1 MAIILGAAA
10 SGNDLYNVPTSWP
23 WALTNYIRTYVT
35 EPNGAS
41 APISRNVGQSGFWT
55 VMTANGAVDT
65 GLSRTADTYRTQV
78 DITGEGHMG
87 TIIFPFSLT
96 ANVTSTARITVDG
109 VQYVCVSEQLP
120 VQDTAVLGFLDF
132 TWGGD
137 TRETTRGTAFTT
149 TAPGIAT
156 GDFTKY
162 TNGYI
167 ILPPIS
173 QQLVLGIPVL
183 RFKESLKVELKQSVT
198 SYSTPYLGYSSV
210 QYRLT
215 GDVS

>member
-1 MAIILGAAA
+1 MAVIGGAAA

-23 WALTNYIRTYVT
+23 WALTSYIRTYAP
-35 EPNGAS
+35 EKNGAS
-41 APISRNVGQSGFWT
+41 APLLRNVNQSGFWT

-87 TIIFPFSLT
+87 TIIFPFSVT
-96 ANVTSTARITVDG
+96 ANITNTARITVDG
-109 VQYVCVSEQLP
+109 VQYVCVSAP
-120 VQDTAVLGFLDF
+120 VPAQDTSILGFVDVRYLS
-132 TWGGD
+132 TSAPLGGSS
-137 TRETTRGTAFTT
+137 TVTVE
-149 TAPGIAT
+149 GIT
-156 GDFTKY
+156 VGDFTGY
-162 TNGYI
+162 TSGVLTI
-167 ILPPIS
+167 APIS
-173 QQLVLGIPVL
+173 QQIALGTPVL

-198 SYSTPYLGYSSV
+198 SYGSAYRGYSTV

>member
-23 WALTNYIRTYVT
+23 WALTSYLRTYAFEKFGT
-35 EPNGAS
+35 S
-41 APISRNVGQSGFWT
+41 APQARNVSQSGFWN

-65 GLSRTADTYRTQV
+65 GVSRTADTYRTQV

-96 ANVTSTARITVDG
+96 NNITNTARITVDG
-109 VQYVCVSEQLP
+109 VQYVCVSAP
-120 VQDTAVLGFLDF
+120 VPSQDTSVLGFVDF
-132 TWGGD
+132 RFASTSAPLGG
-137 TRETTRGTAFTT
+137 TT
-149 TAPGIAT
+149 TVTVEGIT
-156 GDFTKY
+156 VGDFTGY
-162 TNGYI
+162 TNGVLVI
-167 ILPPIS
+167 APVS
-173 QQLVLGIPVL
+173 QQIALGTPVL

-198 SYSTPYLGYSSV
+198 SYGGANLGYSSV

>member
-87 TIIFPFSLT
+87 TIIFPYSVI
-96 ANVTSTARITVDG
+96 ANITNTARITVDG
-109 VQYVCVSEQLP
+109 VQYVCVSAP
-120 VQDTAVLGFLDF
+120 VPSQDTSVLGFMDVRFASNSAPL
-132 TWGGD
+132 GG
-137 TRETTRGTAFTT
+137 TT
-149 TAPGIAT
+149 TVTVEGIT
-156 GDFTKY
+156 VGDFTGY
-162 TNGYI
+162 TNGVLVI
-167 ILPPIS
+167 APVS
-173 QQLVLGIPVL
+173 QQIALGTPVL

-198 SYSTPYLGYSSV
+198 SYGGANLGYSSV

>member
-10 SGNDLYNVPTSWP
+10 NGNDLYNVPTSWP
-23 WALTNYIRTYVT
+23 WALTRYSRTYVP
-35 EPNGAS
+35 ESSGGS
-41 APISRNVGQSGFWT
+41 APVLRSVSQSGFWT
-55 VMTANGAVDT
+55 IMTANGAVDT

-96 ANVTSTARITVDG
+96 ANITNTARITVDG
-109 VQYVCVSEQLP
+109 VQYVCVSAP
-120 VQDTAVLGFLDF
+120 VPSQDLSVLGFIDVRTVSTTGPL
-132 TWGGD
+132 GG
-137 TRETTRGTAFTT
+137 T
-149 TAPGIAT
+149 TAATTKGIT
-156 GDFTKY
+156 VGDFTDY
-162 TNGYI
+162 SSASI
-167 ILPPIS
+167 VIPPIS
-173 QQLVLGIPVL
+173 QQIALGTPVL

-198 SYSTPYLGYSSV
+198 SYSGAYLGYSTV

>member
-87 TIIFPFSLT
+87 TIIFPWSVT
-96 ANVTSTARITVDG
+96 ANITNTARITVDG
-109 VQYVCVSEQLP
+109 VQYVCVSAP
-120 VQDTAVLGFLDF
+120 VPPQDTSILGFVDVRAFSTSAPL
-132 TWGGD
+132 GGS
-137 TRETTRGTAFTT
+137 T
-149 TAPGIAT
+149 TAPVEGIT
-156 GDFTKY
+156 VGDFTGY
-162 TNGYI
+162 VNGLVVI
-167 ILPPIS
+167 APIS
-173 QQLVLGIPVL
+173 QQIALGTPVL

-198 SYSTPYLGYSSV
+198 SYSGAQLGYSTV

>member
-1 MAIILGAAA
+1 MAVIGGAAA

-23 WALTNYIRTYVT
+23 WAAVADTKLTAFYSTGTTPVQANQ
-35 EPNGAS
+35 S
-41 APISRNVGQSGFWT
+41 QSGFWSA
-55 VMTANGAVDT
+55 MTSNGAVDT

-87 TIIFPFSLT
+87 TIIFPFSLI
-96 ANVTSTARITVDG
+96 ANVTNTARITVDG

-120 VQDTAVLGFLDF
+120 AQDTAVLGFLDF
-132 TWGGD
+132 TWASE

-149 TAPGIAT
+149 NAPGITT
-156 GDFTKY
+156 GDFTNY
-162 TNGYI
+162 ANGVLL
-167 ILPPIS
+167 LPPIS

-198 SYSTPYLGYSSV
+198 SYASAYRGYSTV

>member
-1 MAIILGAAA
+1 MAVIGGAAA

-23 WALTNYIRTYVT
+23 WAAV
-35 EPNGAS
+35 GATQLS
-41 APISRNVGQSGFWT
+41 AFYSTGSTPVQANQSQVSFWSA
-55 VMTANGAVDT
+55 MTTNGAVDT

-87 TIIFPFSLT
+87 TIIFPYSVI

-109 VQYVCVSEQLP
+109 VQYVCVSEP
-120 VQDTAVLGFLDF
+120 VPAQDTSVLGFIDIR
-132 TWGGD
+132 TVS
-137 TRETTRGTAFTT
+137 T
-149 TAPGIAT
+149 TAPLGGSNSASTQGIT
-156 GDFTKY
+156 VGDFTDY
-162 TNGYI
+162 TSGSLVI
-167 ILPPIS
+167 PPIS
-173 QQLVLGIPVL
+173 QQIALGTPVL

-198 SYSTPYLGYSSV
+198 SYASAYNGYSTV

>member
-23 WALTNYIRTYVT
+23 WALTKSAGTFVP
-35 EPNGAS
+35 EKNGTN
-41 APISRNVGQSGFWT
+41 APQLRNLSQTGFWT

-87 TIIFPFSLT
+87 TIIFPYSGI
-96 ANVTSTARITVDG
+96 ANITNTARITVDG
-109 VQYVCVSEQLP
+109 VQYVCVSAP
-120 VQDTAVLGFLDF
+120 VPAQDTSILGFVDVRAFSTSAPL
-132 TWGGD
+132 GGS
-137 TRETTRGTAFTT
+137 T
-149 TAPGIAT
+149 TAPVEGIT
-156 GDFTKY
+156 VGDFTTY
-162 TNGYI
+162 VNGLVVI
-167 ILPPIS
+167 APIS
-173 QQLVLGIPVL
+173 QQIALGTPVL

-198 SYSTPYLGYSSV
+198 SYSGAQLGYSTV

>member
-87 TIIFPFSLT
+87 TIIFPYSVI
-96 ANVTSTARITVDG
+96 ANITNTARITVDG
-109 VQYVCVSEQLP
+109 VQYVCVSAP
-120 VQDTAVLGFLDF
+120 VPAQDISILGFVDVRFASTSAPL
-132 TWGGD
+132 GGSN
-137 TRETTRGTAFTT
+137 TVTNE
-149 TAPGIAT
+149 GIT
-156 GDFTKY
+156 VGDFTGY
-162 TNGYI
+162 TNGVLVI
-167 ILPPIS
+167 APVS
-173 QQLVLGIPVL
+173 QQIALGTPVL